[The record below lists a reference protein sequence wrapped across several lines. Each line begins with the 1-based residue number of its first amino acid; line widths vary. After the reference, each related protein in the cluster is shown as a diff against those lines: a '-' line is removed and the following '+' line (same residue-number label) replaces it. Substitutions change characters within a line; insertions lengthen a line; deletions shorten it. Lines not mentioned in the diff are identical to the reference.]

1 MEIIIIPDN
10 SSQNNI
16 LLFNMKKTQTEQIQA
31 IIEKNGII
39 RSRDLDEYF
48 IHPESLSRLV
58 RNGKVKRI
66 GRGIYTLTDNEPASS
81 FHHFVEIIKL
91 IPNAIICLL
100 SALTFHE
107 ITTQMP
113 FQVWI
118 ALDEKA
124 RRPRENGYVI
134 QVVRF
139 SAKGLEDGVEEYM
152 IDKVPVMITN
162 PARTI
167 ADCFKYRNK
176 IGLDV
181 AMEALKDGLQQ
192 RTCTR
197 DELWEYAKICRVTNV
212 IRPYMEALS

>member
-1 MEIIIIPDN
+1 
-10 SSQNNI
+10 
-16 LLFNMKKTQTEQIQA
+16 MKKTQSEQILA
-31 IIEKNGII
+31 IIKNRGII

-58 RNGKVKRI
+58 RNGKVKRVR
-66 GRGIYTLTDNEPASS
+66 RGIYTLPDNEPASS
-81 FHHFVEIIKL
+81 FHGFAEITKL

-100 SALTFHE
+100 SALNFHD
-107 ITTQMP
+107 ITTQIP

-118 ALDEKA
+118 AIDERA
-124 RRPRENGYVI
+124 RRPEKKSLALRL
-134 QVVRF
+134 VRF
-139 SAKGLEDGVEEYM
+139 SGNTLTEGVEEHL
-152 IDKVPVMITN
+152 IENVPVKITN

-181 AMEALKDGLQQ
+181 ALEALKDGLQQ
-192 RTCTR
+192 RKCTR
-197 DELWEYAKICRVTNV
+197 DELWKYAKICRVTNV

>member
-1 MEIIIIPDN
+1 
-10 SSQNNI
+10 
-16 LLFNMKKTQTEQIQA
+16 MKMTQAEQILS
-31 IIEKNGII
+31 IIKKAGIL
-39 RSRDLDEYF
+39 RSRDLDAYH

-58 RNGKVKRI
+58 KIGKVKRV
-66 GRGIYTLTDNEPASS
+66 GKGLYTLPDMEPESS
-81 FHHFVEIIKL
+81 FNRFAEITKL
-91 IPNAIICLL
+91 IPNAVICLL

-107 ITTQMP
+107 ITTQIP

-124 RRPRENGYVI
+124 WQPKEKGFSVK
-134 QVVRF
+134 VVRF
-139 SAKGLEDGVEEYM
+139 SGKGLKEGIDEHM
-152 IDKVPVMITN
+152 IENVPVKITN

-181 AMEALKDGLQQ
+181 ALEALKDGLRQ
-192 RTCTR
+192 RKCTR
-197 DELWEYAKICRVTNV
+197 DELWKFAKICRVTNI